1 MKVCIV
7 GFNVRN
13 IIPYIE
19 NYENILKEYGI
30 EYDCIFWDR
39 YSDLPI
45 EIKENE
51 YTIHIK
57 CVPGANKLGKIIP
70 MYKYKKIVESIIHK
84 QKYTHLIIL
93 TTLPGVLISNLLFD
107 KYKEKYIL
115 DIRDYTYEKYSFYKN
130 IVDRLVEE
138 SYFTAISSKGFLR
151 FLKNSKKIV
160 PCHNIGVGFKEENLA
175 QDLKSKN
182 KIIIG
187 FVGGVRYYKENCAL
201 IDALANNPKYD
212 LLYIGKPN
220 SDCDLKSYCINNN
233 IKNVF
238 FEGEFKNSDKPEIYE
253 KIDIINSYYG
263 SKNLEVITLLPNRL
277 YDGLLLKKPI
287 IASDKT
293 YLGNIVKDNYLGI
306 VIDTQNNQDIN
317 CAIEKFLNQF
327 ENKKFT
333 IYCNNVLRQFR
344 LEQKNFCNQIKQF
357 LLKKDE

>member
-1 MKVCIV
+1 MKVCIAA
-7 GFNVRN
+7 FAERD

-19 NYENILKEYGI
+19 NYENILKEYEI
-30 EYDCIFWDR
+30 DYECIFWDR
-39 YSDLPI
+39 YNDLPT
-45 EIKENE
+45 EKQENE

-57 CVPGANKLGKIIP
+57 CMPGANRLGKIIP
-70 MYKYKKIVESIIHK
+70 MYKYKKIVESIINK
-84 QKYTHLIIL
+84 QNYTHLIIL

-138 SYFTAISSKGFLR
+138 SYFTAISSKGFLK

-175 QDLKSKN
+175 QDLKN
-182 KIIIG
+182 KKKITIG

-212 LLYIGKPN
+212 LLYVGKPN
-220 SDCDLKSYCINNN
+220 SDCDLKSYCINKN
-233 IKNVF
+233 IKNIF
-238 FEGEFKNSDKPEIYE
+238 FEGEFKNIDKPKIYG
-253 KIDIINSYYG
+253 KIDIINAIYG
-263 SKNLEVITLLPNRL
+263 HNSLEVTTAVPNRL
-277 YDGLLLKKPI
+277 YDGLLFKKPI
-287 IASDKT
+287 IVSEKT
-293 YLGNIVKDNYLGI
+293 YLGKIVKNNCLG
-306 VIDTQNNQDIN
+306 VAVDTHNNQDIN

-333 IYCNNVLRQFR
+333 VYCNNILRKVR

-357 LLKKDE
+357 LFEKDV